1 MDVLGLHG
9 NPITEIGLPA
19 TNTLLG
25 SSLLPHRIL
34 NIHLHPD
41 GSTELKGGLTWLKVS
56 KVCNL
61 VVVLEVKYPF
71 LWEVRCYLWRASLRL
86 NVNFLCGGRPVHRQS
101 RQCKLKRNKH
111 MIILEGNY
119 HTRWIVALE
128 HLGLLCFSG
137 CNKQKHPHI
146 LMSSPVQHMVA
157 FRAPGR
163 SLPPSPDSDG
173 DPVLNSSKKWN
184 AHICLVFL
192 ILIETVSAQKHC
204 QKHTQST
211 ELELDPVILMG
222 PFQLGILYNYM
233 IIDVQKNSLCATQPT
248 SGTFLVSSRIFLL
261 TPRNALLNK
270 WMIMVLATR

>member
-1 MDVLGLHG
+1 M
-9 NPITEIGLPA
+9 
-19 TNTLLG
+19 
-25 SSLLPHRIL
+25 
-34 NIHLHPD
+34 
-41 GSTELKGGLTWLKVS
+41 
-56 KVCNL
+56 
-61 VVVLEVKYPF
+61 KYPF

-163 SLPPSPDSDG
+163 SLLPSPDPDG

-184 AHICLVFL
+184 AHICLLF
-192 ILIETVSAQKHC
+192 
-204 QKHTQST
+204 
-211 ELELDPVILMG
+211 
-222 PFQLGILYNYM
+222 FNFNW
-233 IIDVQKNSLCATQPT
+233 NSLCPEALSETHTINRVGIGPSDPHGSFSTWDTLQLYDYRCAEEQPLCNPT
-248 SGTFLVSSRIFLL
+248 HFRYIPRIFKNIPPY
-261 TPRNALLNK
+261 TK
-270 WMIMVLATR
+270 KCSS